1 MRRIVLLLLFPAL
14 MWTPTSTRAQNPT
27 GPAPDGVVQDSTVR
41 TGPSPLG
48 AFLRAI
54 AVPSWGHASIGSYRR
69 GAFYLGAQGGTAWML
84 WKTSARR
91 SSANEILTARE
102 TVVRAELVA
111 SGVPAEEL
119 EAAVEADPRVADA
132 QTLVE
137 ARDGQFQDWVAM
149 GIFLVLL
156 SGADAFVSA
165 HLQDFP
171 DVLDVQVGPSPDGG
185 VTVGARI
192 PLGGG

>member
-1 MRRIVLLLLFPAL
+1 MI
-14 MWTPTSTRAQNPT
+14 
-27 GPAPDGVVQDSTVR
+27 R

-69 GAFYLGAQGGTAWML
+69 GTFYLAAEGGTAWML
-84 WKTSARR
+84 WKTSARQ
-91 SSANEILTARE
+91 SSARDILAARE
-102 TVVRAELVA
+102 TIVRAELIA
-111 SGVPAEEL
+111 SGIPTEEL
-119 EAAVEADPRVADA
+119 EQAVEADPGVVDA

-137 ARDGQFQDWVAM
+137 AREGQFQDWVAM

-171 DVLDVQVGPSPDGG
+171 DVLDVQVGPTPEGG
-185 VTVGARI
+185 VSVGARI

>member
-1 MRRIVLLLLFPAL
+1 MRSLIALLTAFAVLLPVRL
-14 MWTPTSTRAQNPT
+14 SAQNPT
-27 GPAPDGVVQDSTVR
+27 GSAPPAAVQDSIAR

-84 WKTSARR
+84 WKTSARQ
-91 SSANEILTARE
+91 SSANEILSARE
-102 TVVRAELVA
+102 TVVRAELIA
-111 SGVPAEEL
+111 SGVPSEEL
-119 EAAVEADPRVADA
+119 EAAVEADPRIVDA
-132 QTLVE
+132 QTLVD

-171 DVLDVQVGPSPDGG
+171 DVIDVQVGPSPDGG